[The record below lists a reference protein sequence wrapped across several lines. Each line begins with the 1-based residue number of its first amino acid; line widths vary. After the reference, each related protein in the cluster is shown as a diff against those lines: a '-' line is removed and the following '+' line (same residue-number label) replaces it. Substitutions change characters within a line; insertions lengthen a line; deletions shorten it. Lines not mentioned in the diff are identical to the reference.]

1 MNKQKVIAMEIEQ
14 RTLNAAHYIVEN
26 NSTIR
31 TAAKSLGY
39 SKTTIHTDLTK
50 NLPLYDKN
58 LFKQVQLVIT
68 NNKRERAM
76 RGGMALKKKY
86 LSLNQQK

>member
-1 MNKQKVIAMEIEQ
+1 MNKQKVVKMEIEQ

-31 TAAKSLGY
+31 TTAKKLGY
-39 SKTTIHTDLTK
+39 SKTTIHNDLTK
-50 NLPLYDKN
+50 NLPLCNKD
-58 LFKQVQLVIT
+58 LFKQVQLVIA
-68 NNKRERAM
+68 NNKQERAM
-76 RGGMALKKKY
+76 RGGIALKNKY

>member
-1 MNKQKVIAMEIEQ
+1 MNKQKVVKMEIEQ

-31 TAAKSLGY
+31 KTAKSLGY

-50 NLPLYDKN
+50 NLPLYNKD
-58 LFKQVQLVIT
+58 LFKQVQLVIIT
-68 NNKRERAM
+68 NKRERAM
-76 RGGMALKKKY
+76 RGGMATKNKY
-86 LSLNQQK
+86 LLLKQEK